1 MRTSPRRARLE
12 RFFAS
17 HAAVDHTTR
26 RALSTSEKDQAT
38 LFGAATFDTDEA
50 KSGRYRCV
58 RMSVAEAHAL
68 LRLALPPSARTIPTR
83 QEHALL
89 MISMAQLLDE
99 LAAISTT
106 TVPYTAIAAAQ
117 HLAVQVRDWLTL
129 NNIVVMGAKDR
140 WSDSFVGRDRTPD
153 ALNRVPAPRK
163 NPNAPMPLGFPA
175 SWHNHQSAGHKRA
188 IAKTFL
194 PWESANDA

>member
-1 MRTSPRRARLE
+1 MRTSPRRVRLE

-17 HAAVDHTTR
+17 HAAVEQTTR
-26 RALSTSEKDQAT
+26 RALSASEKDQAG
-38 LFGAATFDTDEA
+38 LFEASTFDTDEA
-50 KSGRYRCV
+50 KTGRYRCV
-58 RMSVAEAHAL
+58 RMTVAEAHAL

-99 LAAISTT
+99 LASISTT
-106 TVPYTAIAAAQ
+106 TIPYTAIAAVQ

-129 NNIVVMGAKDR
+129 NNVVVMGPKDR

-163 NPNAPMPLGFPA
+163 NPNAMLPLGFPPD
-175 SWHNHQSAGHKRA
+175 WHNGASGGHKRA
-188 IAKTFL
+188 NAKTFL